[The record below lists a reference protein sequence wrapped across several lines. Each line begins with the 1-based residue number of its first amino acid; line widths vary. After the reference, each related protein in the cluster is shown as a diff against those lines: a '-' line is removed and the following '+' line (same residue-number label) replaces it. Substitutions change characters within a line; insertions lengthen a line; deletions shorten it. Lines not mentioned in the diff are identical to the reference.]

1 MGRCCGG
8 KNAGKPIS
16 LPRYIAGIGVFCV
29 YHTAIKVVLEVASVP
44 RPDLRKVRDFHSTLF
59 KVELKEI
66 LAREDINLPSRLLPQ
81 DDEFCP
87 IDEGVWP
94 EDWDDPPGATEA
106 A

>member
-16 LPRYIAGIGVFCV
+16 LPRYLAGVGVFCV
-29 YHTAIKVVLEVASVP
+29 YHTAIKAVLKVASVP
-44 RPDLRKVRDFHSTLF
+44 RPDLKQVSEFHSTLF

-66 LAREDINLPSRLLPQ
+66 LAREDINLPSRLLRREE
-81 DDEFCP
+81 EFCP
-87 IDEGVWP
+87 IDEGLWP
-94 EDWDDPPGATEA
+94 EDWDEPPSSTEA